1 MNRRR
6 TLTMEDILNGVSSGE
21 AQYVGNMGVI
31 PLVSDNDRFDENDFG
46 TADDFEVRTS
56 EYGTVHV
63 RERSGRTNFVP
74 PGAGWVVEQAAQD
87 HAVGSGK
94 IMKGGSESIIRTA
107 RCIQSSQSGYIR
119 GATEMLILP
128 AELRSIA
135 LAKRKERGYNL
146 IWGELGEFNS
156 RHGLSFDQQLAV
168 FVKTFKK
175 QMDEFVAE
183 FELLDN
189 QVGAIV
195 LLEGKVVGIELSP
208 TRAYWRSI
216 WYPLIRVCY
225 GSLAR
230 ACYQQNKDKLPLFP
244 DSSREPLQPRDRT
257 LKAIHDALLESKAKL
272 YTAAEGLLSALRAHP
287 LSLSPYEDEEG
298 GMRLRTVALPKTEK
312 VSMLG
317 GQVVTD
323 KDSKVPLFSVCIS

>member
-6 TLTMEDILNGVSSGE
+6 TLTMGDILDGVSSGE

-31 PLVSDNDRFDENDFG
+31 PLVSDNDRFDESDFG
-46 TADDFEVRTS
+46 TANDFEVRTS
-56 EYGTVHV
+56 NYGTVHI

-107 RCIQSSQSGYIR
+107 RCIQSSQGGYIKS
-119 GATEMLILP
+119 ATEMLILP

-135 LAKRKERGYNL
+135 LAKRKEQGYNL

-156 RHGLSFDQQLAV
+156 RHGLSNHQQLAV
-168 FVKTFKK
+168 FVNTFKK

-189 QVGAIV
+189 QVGAVV
-195 LLEGKVVGIELSP
+195 LLEGKVAGVELSP

-230 ACYQQNKDKLPLFP
+230 ACYQQNKDRLPMFP
-244 DSSREPLQPRDRT
+244 DSSREPLQPRERT
-257 LKAIHDALLESKAKL
+257 LKAIHDVLLESKAKL
-272 YTAAEGLLSALRAHP
+272 YTATEGLLSALRAHP
-287 LSLSPYEDEEG
+287 LRLSPCEDEES
-298 GMRLRTVALPKTEK
+298 GMRLRTVVLPKTEK
-312 VSMLG
+312 VPMLG
-317 GQVVTD
+317 GQVITD